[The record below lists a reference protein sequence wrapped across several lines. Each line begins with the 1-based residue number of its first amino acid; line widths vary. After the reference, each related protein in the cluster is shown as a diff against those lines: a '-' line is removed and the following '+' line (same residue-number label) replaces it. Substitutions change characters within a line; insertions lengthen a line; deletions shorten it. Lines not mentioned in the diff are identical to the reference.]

1 MIRVRRFEE
10 KDAQALAGLMTEITR
25 FSGATVRPDL
35 VVAEDVVQQA
45 RQVNVIVAL
54 DDARLLG
61 FASQHVAKPKQT
73 RGDLPQLGLIDDE
86 TVPSRE
92 SAKYKKHG

>member
-45 RQVNVIVAL
+45 RRVDVIVVQKMPVCS
-54 DDARLLG
+54 LL
-61 FASQHVAKPKQT
+61 HLNML
-73 RGDLPQLGLIDDE
+73 R
-86 TVPSRE
+86 SRSKRE
-92 SAKYKKHG
+92 ATCRN